1 MEAGEIVAPVGGLG
15 CGKTTLLRLVSGLLV
30 ANPRRHR
37 RQASGNVGGLLV
49 VTPGLL
55 RLRQIKKWHEFINTC
70 VLKYNICLC

>member
-1 MEAGEIVAPVGGLG
+1 MCDYDDVSLDVEAGEIVAPVGGLG

-55 RLRQIKKWHEFINTC
+55 RLRHSKK
-70 VLKYNICLC
+70 